1 MTKDVRVGIIGLGN
15 MGSAHARMIAEGKVP
30 GLRLAAVADVRAEVA
45 EKFPETTFFESGSEL
60 IRSGLVDA
68 VVVCTPHFDHTRYG
82 IECLDAGLHLLVE
95 KPISVHKADCE
106 RLIKASEG
114 KDVVFA
120 AMFNQRT
127 DPAYKKL
134 KHLIESG
141 ELGEIE
147 RVQWTITDWYRP
159 DVYYSSGGWRAT
171 WAGEGGGVLMNQCP
185 HQLDLWQWLFGMP
198 ETIWAECQIGRF
210 HDIEVEDSV
219 TAVMKYSDGKRGVLI
234 TTTGEAPGT
243 NRLEVACSRGRVVLE
258 NGKIEWLRNEVEN
271 REFLRTTKN
280 HFGKPDLWRIEIPF
294 ENTGEQHLGVLK
306 NFAKAILEGETLIA
320 PAAEGMNSVELCNA
334 MLLSSAEGAEVRLPM
349 DSVRYERLLKER
361 IAASKPKEKVDEQG
375 AVDSEEFAKS
385 F

>member
-1 MTKDVRVGIIGLGN
+1 MGN
-15 MGSAHARMIAEGKVP
+15 AHARMIVEGKVP
-30 GLRLAAVADVRAEVA
+30 GLSLAAVADERNEVSQR
-45 EKFPETTFFESGSEL
+45 FPEVPFFECGSEL
-60 IRSGLVDA
+60 IQSGLVDA
-68 VVVCTPHFDHTRYG
+68 VIVCTPHFSHTRYG
-82 IECLDAGLHLLVE
+82 IESLDAGLHVLVE

-106 RLIKASEG
+106 RLIKASQG
-114 KDVVFA
+114 KDLVFA

-127 DPAYKKL
+127 DPAYLKL

-141 ELGEIE
+141 ELGELE

-159 DVYYSSGGWRAT
+159 DSYYASGGWRAT

-198 ETIWAECQIGRF
+198 ETIWADCQLGRF

-219 TAVMKYSDGKRGVLI
+219 TAVMKYADGKRGVLI

-243 NRLEVACSRGRVVLE
+243 NRLEIACARGRVVLE

-280 HFGKPDLWRIEIPF
+280 IFGKPDVWRIEIPF
-294 ENTGEQHLGVLK
+294 ENTGDQHLGVLK
-306 NFAKAILEGETLIA
+306 NFSKAILEGEKLIA
-320 PAAEGMNSVELCNA
+320 PAAEGMNSVELANA
-334 MLLSSAEGAEVRLPM
+334 MLLSAAVGGEVSLPM
-349 DSVRYERLLKER
+349 DSSRYETLLMAR
-361 IAASKPKEKVDEQG
+361 IAASKPKERVDERST
-375 AVDSEEFAKS
+375 VDSEEFAKS